1 MRISMKMLDR
11 LVKTLGFFLLSLA
24 IPAALLCFWGFAV
37 YLDPV
42 LLLSAIGCTAICY
55 VVLRDL
61 RATRA

>member
-1 MRISMKMLDR
+1 MRVSMQMFDR
-11 LVKTLGFFLLSLA
+11 LIKTLGLFLLSLA
-24 IPAALLCFWGFAV
+24 FPAALLCFYGFAV